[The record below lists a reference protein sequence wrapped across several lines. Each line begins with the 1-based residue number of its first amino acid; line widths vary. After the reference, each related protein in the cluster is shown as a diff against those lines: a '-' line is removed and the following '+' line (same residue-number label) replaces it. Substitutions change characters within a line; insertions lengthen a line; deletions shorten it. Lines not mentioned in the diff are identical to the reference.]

1 MQNSVIIVIVL
12 ALLCAWIVWL
22 VYNYK
27 VITHDI
33 AINDKIKYYA
43 NRYNNLQDC
52 LNDVI
57 AAIHQKFPESTI
69 QYVHNN
75 EGIERVEGEIKY

>member
-12 ALLCAWIVWL
+12 ALLCAWIAWL